1 MLGMG
6 GLHRHRR
13 VPPRIHVRG
22 LVGGILLQ
30 INYLKEK
37 TNV

>member
-22 LVGGILLQ
+22 LFGGVLLQ

-37 TNV
+37 